1 MPEEIQESRVI
12 LAAQQAEIAE
22 TINGLKNKY
31 KATVGE
37 RGVQLSGGQR
47 QRVGIARALYKDS
60 DLIIFDEAT
69 SALDNQTEQKIMK
82 QIGQMNKKQ
91 TMFFI
96 AHRLTTLKHCD
107 TILRI
112 NEDFT
117 IDEIRYQDLEI

>member
-1 MPEEIQESRVI
+1 
-12 LAAQQAEIAE
+12 
-22 TINGLKNKY
+22 
-31 KATVGE
+31 
-37 RGVQLSGGQR
+37 
-47 QRVGIARALYKDS
+47 
-60 DLIIFDEAT
+60 
-69 SALDNQTEQKIMK
+69 MK

-117 IDEIRYQDLEI
+117 IDEIRYEDLET